1 MHFVLIIIGR
11 GKVSKEESQKRE
23 DQRGRKSEV
32 RRSER
37 RKSEE
42 RRCRCAKRSESRRTL
57 CFSNDFQCFVAPEG
71 RKVGSLK
78 RRVQS
83 HLGR

>member
-1 MHFVLIIIGR
+1 MSTVVTGKFAMSPMRNEINAQRSRNFVLIIIEGSLEVKLLTIWTY

-42 RRCRCAKRSESRRTL
+42 RGCRCAK
-57 CFSNDFQCFVAPEG
+57 P
-71 RKVGSLK
+71 
-78 RRVQS
+78 
-83 HLGR
+83 